1 MKRKT
6 KIIIYSTC
14 ILLILLI
21 MLGFTY
27 GYFITKIDGN
37 KNAKSVEIVSG
48 ESKAL
53 YTDLTT
59 EDISEIIEP
68 GYTHIKLFTVQN
80 IGNIRAKYSIYLTDV
95 INTFNRKEDIKY
107 TLYRKVGNNT
117 IDTSNFT
124 DCDVIVS
131 NITYPS
137 SKSLVKGNEEIV
149 TPQSYYTYALKITYI
164 NSTENQNIDQGKKF
178 SGKIQLYPTDSEDL
192 SNPYSEGTLSH
203 AIINSARNPKD
214 SNSTTWGNTVT
225 EFTSKSG
232 ESERVLNSAPDDYGI
247 SYYFRGNV
255 LDNNVTFAGKNWKI
269 VRINGDGSIRL
280 VLDGSAGESVFNTN
294 ADDNAY
300 VGYMYGLTGQTDS
313 NINQCVKLNS
323 AGTAAEVDTTNTTE
337 ETCVAAGNKWA
348 ATPYDATHTN
358 VVSSTIKTTLENWY
372 KTNIVDT
379 NNTGYIADTLFC
391 NDKTLASNSIGFNN
405 TALGYGKNKTYY
417 ASDERLESS
426 IFANDV
432 AEPIFECAKGTSN
445 TYSRFT
451 VNESTLLN
459 GNKTNGDLTYSIGL
473 LTEDEVTYAGFYDG
487 GTNEST
493 YLNIST
499 VSSIWVLNSPYTFNG
514 SEAQMKLSAHDSV
527 DYIKVNTNNNG
538 DISTRPVINLK
549 ASVLVDTGDGTSSNP
564 YTVKLQ

>member
-37 KNAKSVEIVSG
+37 KNAKSIEIVSG
-48 ESKAL
+48 ESKVL
-53 YTDLTT
+53 YTDLTS

-117 IDTSNFT
+117 IDTSDFT

-225 EFTSKSG
+225 EFTSVSG
-232 ESERVLNSAPDDYGI
+232 ANDRLLNNAPDDYGT
-247 SYYFRGNV
+247 SYYYYGAV
-255 LDNNVTFAGKNWKI
+255 TDNYVSFADKLWRI
-269 VRINGDGSIRL
+269 VRINGDGTIRL
-280 VLDGSAGESVFNTN
+280 VLDDVAKNSSGTEITTAFNSSSN
-294 ADDNAY
+294 DNAY
-300 VGYMYGLTGQTDS
+300 VGYMYGTAGSATYDAIHE
-313 NINQCVKLNS
+313 NIN
-323 AGTAAEVDTTNTTE
+323 D
-337 ETCVAAGNKWA
+337 
-348 ATPYDATHTN
+348 
-358 VVSSTIKTTLENWY
+358 STIKQIIDKWY
-372 KTNIVDT
+372 EDNLKTSYAN
-379 NNTGYIADTLFC
+379 YLSDTLFC
-391 NDKTLASNSIGFNN
+391 NDKTLASNGIGGV
-405 TALGYGKNKTYY
+405 TTQLGYGSNKTFY
-417 ASDERLESS
+417 ALTERLIYSTGTTEITTAKPTFKCAES
-426 IFANDV
+426 ATND
-432 AEPIFECAKGTSN
+432 
-445 TYSRFT
+445 YSRFT
-451 VNESTLLN
+451 VDVATLSNGKQTN
-459 GNKTNGDLTYSIGL
+459 GNLKYPIGL
-473 LTEDEVTYAGFYDG
+473 LTADEISYAGAYKISQ
-487 GTNEST
+487 TNKT
-493 YLNIST
+493 YYLYN
-499 VSSIWVLNSPYTFNG
+499 SSITSPWWLSSPFAYNG
-514 SEAQMKLSAHDSV
+514 VDAYEWYVGGSSGYISHISV
-527 DYIKVNTNNNG
+527 DY
-538 DISTRPVINLK
+538 SSAFRPSINLK
-549 ASVLVDTGDGTSSNP
+549 AELLVGGGDGTSSNP

>member
-48 ESKAL
+48 ESKVL

-124 DCDVIVS
+124 GCDVIVS

-149 TPQSYYTYALKITYI
+149 TPQSYYTYALKIIYI

-214 SNSTTWGNTVT
+214 SNSTTWGTSEIPTSETTT
-225 EFTSKSG
+225 ET
-232 ESERVLNSAPDDYGI
+232 ERVLNSAPDDYGT

-269 VRINGDGSIRL
+269 VRINGDGSVRL
-280 VLDGSAGESVFNTN
+280 VLDGSAGNSAFNTN

-300 VGYMYGLTGQTDS
+300 VGYMYGLTGQTSS

-323 AGTAAEVDTTNTTE
+323 EGTAAEVDTTNTTE

-348 ATPYDATHTN
+348 PTAYDATHTN
-358 VVSSTIKTTLENWY
+358 VVSSTIKTNLESWY
-372 KTNIVDT
+372 KINIVDT
-379 NNTGYIADTLFC
+379 NNTEYIAENMFC
-391 NDKTLASNSIGFNN
+391 NDKILESGTGIGKEYTFYNGNKSISLECAKGANNAYSRFTSKNN
-405 TALGYGKNKTYY
+405 TSDTTTKGVKVNKDLTYPVGLLSYSEVKYAGLNSNKTYY
-417 ASDERLESS
+417 LYNSS
-426 IFANDV
+426 I
-432 AEPIFECAKGTSN
+432 TS
-445 TYSRFT
+445 SWW
-451 VNESTLLN
+451 L
-459 GNKTNGDLTYSIGL
+459 
-473 LTEDEVTYAGFYDG
+473 
-487 GTNEST
+487 
-493 YLNIST
+493 
-499 VSSIWVLNSPYTFNG
+499 SSPDYCNG
-514 SEAQMKLSAHDSV
+514 SNVRELTLTAATFSNSMVYTSLAF
-527 DYIKVNTNNNG
+527 
-538 DISTRPVINLK
+538 RPSINLK
-549 ASVLVDTGDGTSSNP
+549 ASVLINGGDGTSSNP